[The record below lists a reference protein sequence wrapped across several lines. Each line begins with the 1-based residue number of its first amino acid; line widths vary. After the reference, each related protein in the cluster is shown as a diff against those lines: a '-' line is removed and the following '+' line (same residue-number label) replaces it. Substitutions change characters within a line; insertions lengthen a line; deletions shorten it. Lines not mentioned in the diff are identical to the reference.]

1 MSESTKRF
9 GVGLLDAKRK
19 QISRPGEACS
29 NREIGLFGT
38 ISEQKGGDGDRR
50 FISYDY
56 MTRFKSSLENFKTKL
71 LTAGHLGKVVK
82 IDVSEE
88 PATVLENG
96 KPLATPELLV
106 TASTKM
112 IKSIRVFADVDIIDT
127 RSGVPIKQEATV
139 TVQYTLAHD
148 ADRAT
153 ALTYRQTE
161 ALSVINDTTFT
172 PDYTGYETLSDSV
185 DHKFTFDAITVTIP
199 PEVDAKDMTIVL
211 NNLMMCYIEAEDAPA
226 PAPEPTPTPSDE
238 PKKEEPKQDVPAE
251 QPKQE
256 EPKQEDKPAEEQP
269 KADEPKQEEPK
280 QEDKPADQPTTG
292 EGGNA

>member
-172 PDYTGYETLSDSV
+172 PDYTGYETLSDAV

-199 PEVDAKDMTIVL
+199 PEVDATDMTIVL

-226 PAPEPTPTPSDE
+226 PTPAPEPTPET
-238 PKKEEPKQDVPAE
+238 PAE
-251 QPKQE
+251 QLSTE
-256 EPKQEDKPAEEQP
+256 
-269 KADEPKQEEPK
+269 EPKQEEPK
-280 QEDKPADQPTTG
+280 TEEPAKEEPAPETPADQPTTG

>member
-9 GVGLLDAKRK
+9 GVGLLKVSRK

-56 MTRFKSSLENFKTKL
+56 MTRFKTSLEAFKTKL

-82 IDVSEE
+82 IDVSDE

-172 PDYTGYETLSDSV
+172 PDYTGFETINDSV
-185 DHKFTFDAITVTIP
+185 DHRFTFDAITVTIP
-199 PEVDAKDMTIVL
+199 PEVDATDMTIVL
-211 NNLMMCYIEAEDAPA
+211 NNLMLCYIENEDEVVPA
-226 PAPEPTPTPSDE
+226 PAPTPEQPA
-238 PKKEEPKQDVPAE
+238 EETPAE
-251 QPKQE
+251 QPAQE
-256 EPKQEDKPAEEQP
+256 TPAQE
-269 KADEPKQEEPK
+269 
-280 QEDKPADQPTTG
+280 QPTTG